1 MSPFAG
7 AQFASPEVIQHA
19 PALLIAA
26 PLTAACVAALS
37 PSARWAWFASL
48 GGALVSLWMA
58 LCIAAEV
65 ARSGAV
71 SYAVGGFAPPL
82 GIELRLDDLS
92 VFFCLLVSVMGVA
105 TSIASA
111 SLLRLELP
119 ERDHSLMQAGF
130 MLAFTGLLGLTAT
143 GDAFNAFVFLEVSSI
158 GTYALV
164 AMGASQDRR
173 ALTAAFQYL
182 VMGTIGATLFVIG
195 VGLLYAVTG
204 TLNMA
209 DMAERLAASSSDK
222 AAIAGLALIT
232 VGLALK
238 AAMFPLH
245 AWLPGAYSAG
255 PTMVVAFL
263 AGTATKVSVYLLIR
277 FLMDVAGGLESA
289 GEGLLTWLIAPM
301 AGIAAIVASVQA
313 VFQTETRRILAYS
326 SIAQIGY
333 VLLGVTS
340 GSVAGLTA
348 ALFLL
353 FAHAMIKT
361 VIFLSLGAI
370 DHRGSRLETLAGAG
384 REAPWTIA
392 ALALAI
398 LGLAGAPF
406 TAGFLAKWRLLGAL
420 ADEGRIWAVVAIA
433 ASSLTALVY
442 CGRILETV
450 LFRTRRSAGATI
462 REASPAA
469 LAAIWFLAA
478 SSVWYGVD
486 ASALYDLARQAAAS
500 VMGASP

>member
-1 MSPFAG
+1 MSPFSG
-7 AQFASPEVIQHA
+7 VQFASPEVIQHA

-26 PLTAACVAALS
+26 PLTAACLAALS
-37 PSARWAWFASL
+37 PSARWAWFASV

-58 LCIAAEV
+58 LCLAADV
-65 ARSGAV
+65 AHSGVV

-82 GIELRLDDLS
+82 GIELRLDGLG
-92 VFFCLLVSVMGVA
+92 VFFSLLVSVMGVA

-111 SLLRLELP
+111 SLLRLEVDG
-119 ERDHSLMQAGF
+119 RDHALMQSGF

-158 GTYALV
+158 GTYALI
-164 AMGASQDRR
+164 AMGASRDRR

-182 VMGTIGATLFVIG
+182 VMGTIGATFFVVG

-204 TLNMA
+204 SLNMN
-209 DMAERLAASSSDK
+209 DMAARLPAASSDS
-222 AAIAGLALIT
+222 AAIAGLVLIT

-245 AWLPGAYSAG
+245 AWLPGAYSTG

-277 FLMDVAGGLESA
+277 FLMDVGGGLEGVS
-289 GEGLLTWLIAPM
+289 EGLLTWLIAPM
-301 AGIAAIVASVQA
+301 AGIAALTASLQA
-313 VFQTETRRILAYS
+313 VFQTETRRLLAFS

-333 VLLGVTS
+333 VLLGVAS
-340 GSVAGLTA
+340 ASVAGLTA

-361 VIFLSLGAI
+361 VIFLSLGAM
-370 DHRGSRLETLAGAG
+370 DHRSLRLETLAGAG
-384 REAPWTIA
+384 REAPWTVA
-392 ALALAI
+392 ALAIAT

-420 ADEGRIWAVVAIA
+420 ADDGHLWAVVVVA
-433 ASSLTALVY
+433 ASSLVALIY
-442 CGRILETV
+442 CGRILETT
-450 LFRTRRSAGATI
+450 LFRPRRTSAPAI
-462 REASPAA
+462 REASPAV
-469 LAAIWFLAA
+469 LASIWFLAA
-478 SSVWYGVD
+478 SGVWYGLD
-486 ASALYDLARQAAAS
+486 ASGLYDLAREGAAS

>member
-7 AQFASPEVIQHA
+7 VQFASPEVIQHA
-19 PALLIAA
+19 PALMIAA

-37 PSARWAWFASL
+37 PSARWAWFSSL
-48 GGALVSLWMA
+48 GGALFALWMA
-58 LCIAAEV
+58 LCLAADV
-65 ARSGAV
+65 AQSGVV

-82 GIELRLDDLS
+82 GIELRVDDLG
-92 VFFCLLVSVMGVA
+92 VFFSLLVSILGVA
-105 TSIASA
+105 TSLASA

-119 ERDHSLMQAGF
+119 ERDHALMQAGF
-130 MLAFTGLLGLTAT
+130 MLALTGLLGLTAT

-164 AMGASQDRR
+164 AMGASRDRR

-182 VMGTIGATLFVIG
+182 IMGTIGATFFVIG
-195 VGLLYAVTG
+195 VGLLYSVTG
-204 TLNMA
+204 TLNMT
-209 DMAERLAASSSDK
+209 DMAEKLSASSSDR
-222 AAIAGLALIT
+222 AAIAGLVLIT

-255 PTMVVAFL
+255 PSVVVAFL

-277 FLMDVAGGLESA
+277 FLMDVAGGLEGA
-289 GEGLLTWLIAPM
+289 GEGLLNWLIAPM
-301 AGIAAIVASVQA
+301 AGIAAVVASVQA
-313 VFQTETRRILAYS
+313 VFQTETRRILAFS

-361 VIFLSLGAI
+361 VIFLCLGAI
-370 DHRGSRLETLAGAG
+370 GHRGAQLETLAGAG
-384 REAPWTIA
+384 REAPWTIT
-392 ALALAI
+392 ALAI
-398 LGLAGAPF
+398 AMLGLAGAPF

-420 ADEGRIWAVVAIA
+420 ADGGRIWAVVAIA
-433 ASSLTALVY
+433 VSSLTALVY
-442 CGRILETV
+442 CARILETMV
-450 LFRTRRSAGATI
+450 FRTRRSSASGVS
-462 REASPAA
+462 EASPAA

-478 SSVWYGVD
+478 SSVWYGLD

-500 VMGASP
+500 AMGASS

>member
-1 MSPFAG
+1 
-7 AQFASPEVIQHA
+7 
-19 PALLIAA
+19 
-26 PLTAACVAALS
+26 
-37 PSARWAWFASL
+37 
-48 GGALVSLWMA
+48 
-58 LCIAAEV
+58 
-65 ARSGAV
+65 
-71 SYAVGGFAPPL
+71 
-82 GIELRLDDLS
+82 
-92 VFFCLLVSVMGVA
+92 
-105 TSIASA
+105 
-111 SLLRLELP
+111 
-119 ERDHSLMQAGF
+119 
-130 MLAFTGLLGLTAT
+130 
-143 GDAFNAFVFLEVSSI
+143 
-158 GTYALV
+158 
-164 AMGASQDRR
+164 
-173 ALTAAFQYL
+173 
-182 VMGTIGATLFVIG
+182 
-195 VGLLYAVTG
+195 
-204 TLNMA
+204 
-209 DMAERLAASSSDK
+209 MAERLAASSSDK

-301 AGIAAIVASVQA
+301 AGIAAIIASVQA